1 MSIED
6 EYKLLCQLELFE
18 QLDPVELKRL
28 IFVSQRYQLQANEY
42 LFKQGDPMGDVF
54 GIVAGEFSV
63 ILESDAGEVIAATQ
77 GPGNLVGEMAVISG
91 EPRSASIRANTAS
104 EVIAFE
110 QALFI
115 NTVINH
121 PKTALKT
128 MKLLSERLMKQNKQL
143 ARLSGF
149 QYLM

>member
-28 IFVSQRYQLQANEY
+28 IFVSQRYQLKANEY

-63 ILESDAGEVIAATQ
+63 ILESDSGEVIAAQQ

-91 EPRSASIRANTAS
+91 EPRSASIRANNAS

-110 QALFI
+110 KELFI

-128 MKLLSERLMKQNKQL
+128 MKLLSQRLMKQNQQL

>member
-1 MSIED
+1 
-6 EYKLLCQLELFE
+6 
-18 QLDPVELKRL
+18 
-28 IFVSQRYQLQANEY
+28 
-42 LFKQGDPMGDVF
+42 MGDVF
-54 GIVAGEFSV
+54 GIVTGEFSV
-63 ILESDAGEVIAATQ
+63 ILESDAGEVIAAKQ
-77 GPGNLVGEMAVISG
+77 APGNLVGEMAVISG
-91 EPRSASIRANTAS
+91 EPRSASIRADTTS

-110 QALFI
+110 KTLFI